1 MEIARDTVVSLDAE
15 LWDLWGQLIERSE
28 EPIQYLHGGYG
39 DIFPA
44 VEAALEG
51 RAPGVRVEVRLEPE
65 DAFGDYDADLL
76 KVEPRAAFPAQTEV
90 GMRFEGR
97 SFGDEDPDRIYSV
110 TDIAGGKV
118 VLDGNHPLA
127 GMALKFIARVIS
139 VRPASA
145 EELEHRSAEDERAFI
160 MRPLP

>member
-1 MEIARDTVVSLDAE
+1 M
-15 LWDLWGQLIERSE
+15 
-28 EPIQYLHGGYG
+28 
-39 DIFPA
+39 
-44 VEAALEG
+44 EAALDG
-51 RAPGVRVEVRLEPE
+51 RPAGSRVEVRLEPE
-65 DAFGDYDADLL
+65 EAFGDYDAALL
-76 KVEPRAAFPAQTEV
+76 KVEPRESFPRATEL

-97 SFGDEDPDRIYSV
+97 AFGDEEPDRIYTV

-127 GMALKFIARVIS
+127 GMALKFLARVVA

-145 EELEHRSAEDERAFI
+145 QEIEHRSAEDERAFV

>member
-1 MEIARDTVVSLDAE
+1 MTLDAE

-28 EPIQYLHGGYG
+28 EPLQYLHGGYG

-44 VEAALEG
+44 VETALEG
-51 RAPGVRVEVRLEPE
+51 RSTGARVEVRLEPE
-65 DAFGDYDADLL
+65 DAFGDYDAALL
-76 KVEPRAAFPAQTEV
+76 KVEPRESFPRATEL

-97 SFGDEDPDRIYSV
+97 AFGDEEPDRVYTV
-110 TDIAGGKV
+110 TDIAAGKV

-127 GMALKFIARVIS
+127 GMALKFVARVVA

-145 EELEHRSAEDERAFI
+145 QEMEHRSAEDERAFI
-160 MRPLP
+160 IRPVP